1 MGFFKSKS
9 NENENSRVN
18 AATDIAALLL
28 QIDSDKALEVLS
40 NNEDLTSPKYWRTK
54 FSVHE
59 QREEFNAAIQS
70 LVQGY
75 ELGDIRCCAYLIKL
89 IEVFPTATIASDTA
103 FMDKLK
109 KHIDRLYQTKDPEL
123 IWALAK
129 LAQLRSDDEVFLA
142 NLLALQLSLEDK
154 HPSQSGGG
162 ALMNAFAYERMSHHL
177 GEDLGQFLSSNR
189 NESQIDDVEKR
200 LFSMFEKFDEEI
212 VSAWRR
218 GIPDWDD
225 EVNTGGTLLFFAST
239 LDYFQHEFDEGKLG
253 STHAIPTFNFL
264 LDMTNAFYEVPKP
277 MQGFTDRF
285 IAKKSKDS
293 LEAGDAILYLNAA
306 SELPEHYG
314 LTNKDLEAFEEK
326 LEAWGLMPYMDLI
339 RQN

>member
-28 QIDSDKALEVLS
+28 PIDSDKALEVLS
-40 NNEDLTSPKYWRTK
+40 NNEDLTSPKFWRTK

-75 ELGDIRCCAYLIKL
+75 ELGDNRCCAYLVKL
-89 IEVFPTATIASDTA
+89 IEVFPTAAIASDTA
-103 FMDKLK
+103 FMEKLEKDVDK
-109 KHIDRLYQTKDPEL
+109 LYQTKDPEL

-129 LAQLRSDDEVFLA
+129 LAQLRSDNDVFLA

-154 HPSQSGGG
+154 HPAQSGGG
-162 ALMNAFAYERMSHHL
+162 ALMNAFAYARLSHHL
-177 GEDLGQFLSSNR
+177 GEDLGNFLSSNP
-189 NESQIDDVEKR
+189 NESQIDEVEKR
-200 LFSMFEKFDEEI
+200 LFSMFEKLDEEI
-212 VSAWRR
+212 ASAWRR
-218 GIPDWDD
+218 GIPDWDG
-225 EVNTGGTLLFFAST
+225 VNSGSTLLFFASA

-314 LTNKDLEAFEEK
+314 LTNEDLEAFEEK

-339 RQN
+339 RQS